1 MPQNLNGLPIQ
12 FIKGVGPAKAKLLV
26 NLGINNVEDLL
37 YLFPNRYEDRTQFTP
52 IAMVQVGLS
61 QTICGQVLTCRRN
74 FYSKNRTVE
83 VMIGDKSGRISCV
96 WFNQPYLDK
105 VFKVGQE
112 VVLYGRVDVFGRRL
126 QMVVPDYEL
135 ITTEDRSLNMGRI
148 VPVYPLTRGINQR
161 YLRKLMD
168 FCLNLYADQLQD
180 IMPDTIR
187 AKRDLAPIAQSI
199 RQIHF
204 PSDAIHQQS
213 GIDRIAF
220 EEFFLF
226 QICVILRRF
235 NIVHKI
241 GIAHQID
248 KTIVDQYIT
257 SFPFKLTGA
266 QEKAIADMGQDMAQN
281 RPMLRMVQG
290 DVGSGKTVVAFF
302 GCVVAW
308 KNNKQAAI
316 MAPTEILAQQ
326 HYLNFQKL
334 FSFKNMS
341 SPNVLIG
348 DPNTSNTSF
357 SNIRTALLISSIPAK
372 EKKAIYQR
380 LKEGDIDLI
389 IGTHALLEETI
400 AFKNLSFVVIDEQ
413 HKFGVN
419 QRALLTDK
427 GSNPDILIMT
437 ATPIP
442 RTLCLTLYGDLDVS
456 VINEM
461 PPGRGSIKTYHFP
474 IAKAQAVY
482 QKVRELVQ
490 KGTQAYI
497 IYPLVDESEKLDLK
511 AAKDMF
517 VHLQKFAFAGLRLG
531 LVHGQ
536 MKRQETDGIMEQF
549 KKHELDILVATTI
562 LEVGIDIPN
571 ANVMV
576 IEHAERFGLSQ
587 LHQLRGRIGRSTANA
602 MCVLLGDPLTQEGK
616 MRLEAIVQ
624 TTDGFKIAEQD
635 LKIRGPG
642 HYFGRHQ
649 HGLNEL
655 KMANPITQIEV
666 LEKAREDAIILT
678 NSDPQLNTTE
688 HRLIKET
695 IKKRYPQYLDLIL
708 AG

>member
-1 MPQNLNGLPIQ
+1 MPQSLSEIPIQ
-12 FIKGVGPAKAKLLV
+12 FVKGVGPAKAKLLA
-26 NLGINNVEDLL
+26 NLGIITVEDLL
-37 YLFPNRYEDRTQFTP
+37 YLFPYRYEDRSQFTP
-52 IAMVQVGLS
+52 IAMLQVGQT
-61 QTICGQVLTCRRN
+61 QTICGEVVSARRN

-83 VMIGDKSGRISCV
+83 VTVKDKSGIISCA
-96 WFNQPYLDK
+96 WFNQPYL
-105 VFKVGQE
+105 VNIFKPGQE
-112 VVLYGRVDVFGRRL
+112 VVLYGRVDVFNKRL
-126 QMVVPDYEL
+126 QMVVPDFE
-135 ITTEDRSLNMGRI
+135 IIATDDRSLNMGRI
-148 VPVYPLTRGINQR
+148 VPVYPLTKGITQR
-161 YLRKLMD
+161 YLRKLIND
-168 FCLNLYADQLQD
+168 CLDLHAADLQD
-180 IMPDTIR
+180 IITSQIR
-187 AKRDLAPIAQSI
+187 LKHRLSPIAQGI

-204 PSDAIHQQS
+204 PSDNLNQQKA
-213 GIDRIAF
+213 IDRIAF

-226 QICVILRRF
+226 QICVILRRL
-235 NIVHKI
+235 NIVQKIGIVHKVSKVLI
-241 GIAHQID
+241 EQFKSA
-248 KTIVDQYIT
+248 
-257 SFPFKLTGA
+257 FPFKLTNA
-266 QEKAIADMGQDMAQN
+266 QNRAIDEISQDMMLG
-281 RPMLRMVQG
+281 RPMLRMIQG

-334 FSFKNMS
+334 LGTGTFKDIK
-341 SPNVLIG
+341 V
-348 DPNTSNTSF
+348 
-357 SNIRTALLISSIPAK
+357 ALLISSTPAK
-372 EKKAIYQR
+372 DKKIIYQR
-380 LKEGDIDLI
+380 LKDGDIDLI

-456 VINEM
+456 VINEL
-461 PPGRGSIKTYHFP
+461 PPGRGTIKTYHF
-474 IAKAQAVY
+474 ALSKAPAVY
-482 QKVRELVQ
+482 QKVRELVA

-517 VHLQKFAFAGLRLG
+517 DQLQAFEFKSLRMG

-536 MKRQETDGIMEQF
+536 MKRTESDEVMERF

-587 LHQLRGRIGRSTANA
+587 LHQLRGRIGRGAQNA
-602 MCVLLGDPLTQEGK
+602 MCVLLGDPLTQDGK
-616 MRLEAIVQ
+616 ARMEAIVQ

-678 NSDPQLNTTE
+678 EKDPQLNTLE

>member
-1 MPQNLNGLPIQ
+1 MPQALSEIPIQ
-12 FIKGVGPAKAKLLV
+12 FIKGVGPAKAKLLA
-26 NLGINNVEDLL
+26 NLGINTVEDLL
-37 YLFPNRYEDRTQFTP
+37 YLFPNRYEDRSQFTP
-52 IAMVQVGLS
+52 ITMVQVGMN
-61 QTICGQVLTCRRN
+61 QTICGKVITSRRN
-74 FYSKNRTVE
+74 YYSKNRTVE
-83 VMIGDKSGRISCV
+83 VNISDSSGRISCV

-105 VFKVGQE
+105 IFKEGQE
-112 VVLYGRVDVFGRRL
+112 VVLYGRVDIFNKRL
-126 QMVVPDYEL
+126 QMVVPDFEM
-135 ITTEDRSLNMGRI
+135 ISAEDRSLNMGRI
-148 VPVYPLTRGINQR
+148 VPVYPLTRGITQR

-168 FCLNLYADQLQD
+168 TCLDLHAGQLQD
-180 IMPDTIR
+180 IIPQQIR
-187 AKRDLAPIAQSI
+187 LKHHLTPIAQGI

-204 PSDAIHQQS
+204 PSDTTHQQKA
-213 GIDRIAF
+213 IDRIAF

-226 QICVILRRF
+226 QICVILRRL
-235 NIVHKI
+235 NIVQKQ
-241 GIAHQID
+241 GIAHKVNDSLIE
-248 KTIVDQYIT
+248 QYKT
-257 SFPFKLTGA
+257 SFPFKLTAA
-266 QEKAIADMGQDMAQN
+266 QDRAIADMAKDMAQN
-281 RPMLRMVQG
+281 RPMLRMLQG

-302 GCVVAW
+302 GCVAAW
-308 KNNKQAAI
+308 KNKKQSAI

-326 HYLNFQKL
+326 HFLNFQKIL
-334 FSFKNMS
+334 GSGVFKG
-341 SPNVLIG
+341 IK
-348 DPNTSNTSF
+348 
-357 SNIRTALLISSIPAK
+357 TALLISSISVK
-372 EKKAIYQR
+372 EKKEIYKR

-456 VINEM
+456 VINEL
-461 PPGRGSIKTYHFP
+461 PPGRGTIKTYHFP
-474 IAKAQAVY
+474 LAKAQAVY
-482 QKVRELVQ
+482 QKVRELTL

-517 VHLQKFAFAGLRLG
+517 VHLQKFEFQGQRLG

-536 MKRQETDGIMEQF
+536 MSRQESDEVMEQF

-587 LHQLRGRIGRSTANA
+587 LHQLRGRIGRGAQNA

-678 NSDPQLNTTE
+678 QKDPQLGTAE

>member
-1 MPQNLNGLPIQ
+1 MPQALSEIPIQ
-12 FIKGVGPAKAKLLV
+12 FVKGVGPSKANLLA
-26 NLGINNVEDLL
+26 NLGITTVEDLL
-37 YLFPNRYEDRTQFTP
+37 YLFPNRYEDRSQFTP
-52 IAMVQVGLS
+52 IAMVQVGVT
-61 QTICGQVLTCRRN
+61 QTICGQVVSCRRN
-74 FYSKNRTVE
+74 FYSKNGAVE
-83 VMIGDKSGRISCV
+83 AVITDKSGKISCV
-96 WFNQPYLDK
+96 WFNQPYLHK
-105 VFKVGQE
+105 IFKEGQE
-112 VVLYGRVDVFGRRL
+112 VVLYGRVDVFNKHL
-126 QMVVPDYEL
+126 QMVVPDFEL
-135 ITTEDRSLNMGRI
+135 INIEDRSLNMGRI
-148 VPVYPLTRGINQR
+148 VPIYPLTKGITQR
-161 YLRKLMD
+161 YLRKLID
-168 FCLNLYADQLQD
+168 ACLDLYAPQLQD
-180 IMPDTIR
+180 IVPDKIR
-187 AKRDLAPIAQSI
+187 KKHHLNPIAQGI
-199 RQIHF
+199 RHIHF
-204 PSDAIHQQS
+204 PSEIAHQQQA
-213 GIDRIAF
+213 IDRIAF

-226 QICVILRRF
+226 QICVILRRL
-235 NIVHKI
+235 NLVQKI
-241 GIAHQID
+241 GIIHQIKD
-248 KTIVDQYIT
+248 SLVEQYKNA
-257 SFPFKLTGA
+257 FPFKLTGA
-266 QEKAIADMGQDMAQN
+266 QNRAIAEISLDMAQS
-281 RPMLRMVQG
+281 RPMLRMIQG

-302 GCVVAW
+302 GCVAAIV
-308 KNNKQAAI
+308 NKKQSAI

-334 FSFKNMS
+334 LGYG
-341 SPNVLIG
+341 P
-348 DPNTSNTSF
+348 F
-357 SNIRTALLISSIPAK
+357 SNLKVALLISSIPAK
-372 EKKAIYQR
+372 EKKVIYQR
-380 LKEGDIDLI
+380 LKEGDINLI

-456 VINEM
+456 VINEL
-461 PPGRGSIKTYHFP
+461 PPGRGTIKTYHFP
-474 IAKAQAVY
+474 MAKSQAVY
-482 QKVRELVQ
+482 QKVRELVL

-517 VHLQKFAFAGLRLG
+517 VHLQKHEFQSLRMG

-536 MKRQETDGIMEQF
+536 MNRQESDEVMEKF

-587 LHQLRGRIGRSTANA
+587 LHQLRGRIGRSAQNA

-616 MRLEAIVQ
+616 LRMEAIVQ

-655 KMANPITQIEV
+655 RMSNPITQIEV

-678 NSDPQLNTTE
+678 KNDPQLKTAE

>member
-1 MPQNLNGLPIQ
+1 MPQALSDHPIQ
-12 FIKGVGPAKAKLLV
+12 FVKGVGPAKAKLLA
-26 NLGINNVEDLL
+26 NLGVVNVEDLL
-37 YLFPNRYEDRTQFTP
+37 YLFPRRYEDRSQFTP
-52 IAMVQVGLS
+52 IAMLKVGET

-83 VMIGDKSGRISCV
+83 ATIADKSGRIVCV

-105 VFKVGQE
+105 VFKVGLE
-112 VVLYGRVDVFGRRL
+112 VVLYGRVDVFHKRL

-135 ITTEDRSLNMGRI
+135 ISAEDRSLNMGRI
-148 VPVYPLTRGINQR
+148 VPVYPLTRGISQR

-168 FCLNLYADQLQD
+168 TCLNLYAQQLQD
-180 IMPDTIR
+180 IIPPAIR
-187 AKRDLAPIAQSI
+187 HKRRLNPISQSI
-199 RQIHF
+199 CQIHF
-204 PSDAIHQQS
+204 PSNTAHQQEA
-213 GIDRIAF
+213 IDRIAF

-235 NIVHKI
+235 SIVHKI
-241 GIAHQID
+241 GFIHQID
-248 KTIVDQYIT
+248 NSLLEQYKAAL
-257 SFPFKLTGA
+257 PFTLTGA
-266 QEKAIADMGQDMAQN
+266 QEKAIADIVSDMSKN

-302 GCVVAW
+302 GCMVAW
-308 KNNKQAAI
+308 KNNRQAAI

-326 HYLNFQKL
+326 HFLNFQKL
-334 FSFKNMS
+334 LGNGIFKD
-341 SPNVLIG
+341 LKA
-348 DPNTSNTSF
+348 
-357 SNIRTALLISSIPAK
+357 ALLISSVGAK
-372 EKKAIYQR
+372 EKKAIYQS
-380 LKEGDIDLI
+380 LKDGGIDLV
-389 IGTHALLEETI
+389 IGTHALLEETV
-400 AFKNLSFVVIDEQ
+400 AFKDLSFVVIDEQ

-419 QRALLTDK
+419 QRALLSAK
-427 GSNPDILIMT
+427 GTNPDILIMT

-442 RTLCLTLYGDLDVS
+442 RTLCLTLYGDLDIS
-456 VINEM
+456 VINEL
-461 PPGRGSIKTYHFP
+461 PPGRGLVKTYYFP
-474 IAKAQAVY
+474 LLKAQAVY
-482 QKVRELVQ
+482 QKVRDLVM

-511 AAKDMF
+511 AAKDMY
-517 VHLQKFAFAGLRLG
+517 VHFQKFEFQGLRLG

-536 MKRQETDGIMEQF
+536 MSRQESDEVMQQF
-549 KKHELDILVATTI
+549 KRHEIDILVATTI
-562 LEVGIDIPN
+562 LEVGIDMPN

-587 LHQLRGRIGRSTANA
+587 LHQLRGRIGRGAENA
-602 MCVLLGDPLTQEGK
+602 LCVLLGDPLTQEGQL
-616 MRLEAIVQ
+616 RLEAIVK

-655 KMANPITQIEV
+655 KMSNPITQIEV

-678 NSDPQLNTTE
+678 HGDPQLNTGDN
-688 HRLIKET
+688 RLIKDT

>member
-1 MPQNLNGLPIQ
+1 MPQALSEMPIQ
-12 FIKGVGPAKAKLLV
+12 FIKGVGPAKAKLLA
-26 NLGINNVEDLL
+26 NLGISTVEDLL
-37 YLFPNRYEDRTQFTP
+37 YLFPHRYEDRTQFTP
-52 IAMVQVGLS
+52 IAMVQAGLN
-61 QTICGQVLTCRRN
+61 QTVCGKVLTCRRN
-74 FYSKNRTVE
+74 FYSKNGAVE
-83 VMIGDKSGRISCV
+83 VTVGDKSGRISCV
-96 WFNQPYLDK
+96 WFNQPYLAK
-105 VFKVGQE
+105 VFQEGQE
-112 VVLYGRVDVFGRRL
+112 IVLYGRVDVFNKRL

-135 ITTEDRSLNMGRI
+135 ILTEDRSLNMGRI
-148 VPVYPLTRGINQR
+148 VPVYPLTKGVSQR
-161 YLRKLMD
+161 FLRKIID
-168 FCLNLYADQLQD
+168 TCLTEYASQLQD
-180 IMPDTIR
+180 IVPPLIR
-187 AKRDLAPIAQSI
+187 RKHQLTPIAEGI

-204 PSDAIHQQS
+204 PTDSSYQQT

-235 NIVHKI
+235 SMVHKK
-241 GIAHQID
+241 GIAHTVPGALIEQFR
-248 KTIVDQYIT
+248 
-257 SFPFKLTGA
+257 SAFPFTLTGA
-266 QEKAIADMGQDMAQN
+266 QDRAIIEIAQDMTRE
-281 RPMLRMVQG
+281 RPMLRMIQG

-302 GCVVAW
+302 GCIVAW
-308 KNNKQAAI
+308 KNKKQSAI

-334 FSFKNMS
+334 LGTGVYKN
-341 SPNVLIG
+341 LK
-348 DPNTSNTSF
+348 
-357 SNIRTALLISSIPAK
+357 TALLISSTPAK
-372 EKKAIYQR
+372 EKKEICER
-380 LKEGDIDLI
+380 LKLGDIDLI
-389 IGTHALLEETI
+389 IGTHALLEDHI
-400 AFKNLSFVVIDEQ
+400 QFKKLSFVVIDEQ

-456 VINEM
+456 VINEL
-461 PPGRGSIKTYHFP
+461 PPGRGTTKTYHFSLS
-474 IAKAQAVY
+474 KALAVY

-497 IYPLVDESEKLDLK
+497 IYPLVEESEKLDLK
-511 AAKDMF
+511 AATDMF
-517 VHLQKFAFAGLRLG
+517 LHLQQYEFKGLRMG

-536 MKRQETDGIMEQF
+536 MRRQESDEIMAQF

-587 LHQLRGRIGRSTANA
+587 LHQLRGRVGRGAANA
-602 MCVLLGDPLTQEGK
+602 MCVLLGDPLTPEGK
-616 MRLEAIVQ
+616 MRMEAIVA

-655 KMANPITQIEV
+655 KMANPVTQIEV
-666 LEKAREDAIILT
+666 LEKAREDAILLT
-678 NSDPQLNTTE
+678 QNDPDLSGPE
-688 HRLIKET
+688 HRLIKAT
-695 IKKRYPQYLDLIL
+695 IKKRYPQYLELIL

>member
-1 MPQNLNGLPIQ
+1 MSQALSDIPIQ
-12 FIKGVGPAKAKLLV
+12 FIKGVGPAKAKLLA
-26 NLGINNVEDLL
+26 NLGVNTVEDLL
-37 YLFPNRYEDRTQFTP
+37 YLFPHRYEDRSQFTP
-52 IAMVQVGLS
+52 IAMVQAGAI
-61 QTICGQVLTCRRN
+61 QTICGEVITSRRN
-74 FYSKNRTVE
+74 FYSKNRAVE
-83 VMIGDKSGRISCV
+83 ITLKDKSGIMSAV
-96 WFNQPYLDK
+96 WFNQPYLANI
-105 VFKVGQE
+105 FKEGQE
-112 VVLYGRVDVFGRRL
+112 VVLYGRVDVFNKRL
-126 QMVVPDYEL
+126 QMVVPDFEIIL
-135 ITTEDRSLNMGRI
+135 TEDRSLNMGRI
-148 VPVYPLTRGINQR
+148 VPIYPLTKGVGQR
-161 YLRKLMD
+161 YLRKIID
-168 FCLNLYADQLQD
+168 QCLNLHADQLQD
-180 IMPDTIR
+180 IIPPSIR
-187 AKRDLAPIAQSI
+187 QKHHLNPIAQGI

-204 PSDAIHQQS
+204 PMDAIHQQHA
-213 GIDRIAF
+213 IDRIAF

-226 QICVILRRF
+226 QICVILRRLSIVDKVG
-235 NIVHKI
+235 IVHKI
-241 GIAHQID
+241 PDSLIEEYKNA
-248 KTIVDQYIT
+248 
-257 SFPFKLTGA
+257 FPFQLTNA
-266 QEKAIADMGQDMAQN
+266 QNKAIAEISSDMAKK

-302 GCVVAW
+302 GCIAAW
-308 KNNKQAAI
+308 KNKKQSAI

-334 FSFKNMS
+334 LNKGQAPASQG
-341 SPNVLIG
+341 PCPL
-348 DPNTSNTSF
+348 
-357 SNIRTALLISSIPAK
+357 RTALLISSTPAK
-372 EKKAIYQR
+372 EKKEIYKK
-380 LKEGDIDLI
+380 LKEGEIDLI

-419 QRALLTDK
+419 QRALLTAK

-456 VINEM
+456 TINEM
-461 PPGRGSIKTYHFP
+461 PPGRGTIKTYYFP
-474 IAKAQAVY
+474 LTKAQAVY
-482 QKVRELVQ
+482 QKVRELVL

-511 AAKDMF
+511 AAKDQF
-517 VHLQKFAFAGLRLG
+517 DHLQKFEFQTLRLG

-536 MKRQETDGIMEQF
+536 MKRQETDEIMEQF

-587 LHQLRGRIGRSTANA
+587 LHQLRGRIGRSAQNA
-602 MCVLLGDPLTQEGK
+602 MCVLLGDPVTQDSK
-616 MRLEAIVQ
+616 LRMEAIVQ

-655 KMANPITQIEV
+655 KMSNPITQIEV

-678 NSDPQLNTTE
+678 QKDPRLSTTE

>member
-1 MPQNLNGLPIQ
+1 
-12 FIKGVGPAKAKLLV
+12 
-26 NLGINNVEDLL
+26 
-37 YLFPNRYEDRTQFTP
+37 
-52 IAMVQVGLS
+52 
-61 QTICGQVLTCRRN
+61 
-74 FYSKNRTVE
+74 
-83 VMIGDKSGRISCV
+83 
-96 WFNQPYLDK
+96 
-105 VFKVGQE
+105 
-112 VVLYGRVDVFGRRL
+112 
-126 QMVVPDYEL
+126 VPDYE
-135 ITTEDRSLNMGRI
+135 IISTDDRSLNMGRI
-148 VPVYPLTRGINQR
+148 VPVYPLTKGITQR
-161 YLRKLMD
+161 YLRKLIHD
-168 FCLNLYADQLQD
+168 CLDLYAGQLKD
-180 IMPDTIR
+180 IVPQQVR
-187 AKRDLAPIAQSI
+187 LKHQLNPIAEGI

-204 PSDAIHQQS
+204 PSDSTHQQKA
-213 GIDRIAF
+213 IDRIAF

-226 QICVILRRF
+226 QICVILRRLS
-235 NIVHKI
+235 IVHKQ
-241 GIAHQID
+241 GIAHKINKD
-248 KTIVDQYIT
+248 LIERYKT
-257 SFPFKLTGA
+257 SFPFKLTAA
-266 QEKAIADMGQDMAQN
+266 QERAIFDMGADMALE
-281 RPMLRMVQG
+281 RPMLRMIQG

-302 GCVVAW
+302 GSIVAW
-308 KNNKQAAI
+308 QNKKQAAV

-326 HYLNFQKL
+326 HFVNFQRL
-334 FSFKNMS
+334 LGPGEFKG
-341 SPNVLIG
+341 LK
-348 DPNTSNTSF
+348 
-357 SNIRTALLISSIPAK
+357 TALLISSIPAK
-372 EKKAIYQR
+372 EKKQIYQR
-380 LKEGDIDLI
+380 IKDGDIDLI
-389 IGTHALLEETI
+389 IGTHALLEETV

-419 QRALLTDK
+419 QRALLTAK

-456 VINEM
+456 VINEL
-461 PPGRGSIKTYHFP
+461 PPGRGTIKTYHFP
-474 IAKAQAVY
+474 LEKAPAVY
-482 QKVRELVQ
+482 QKVRDLVL

-517 VHLQKFAFAGLRLG
+517 DHLQKFEFQGLRMG

-536 MKRQETDGIMEQF
+536 MKRQESDEVMEQF

-587 LHQLRGRIGRSTANA
+587 LHQLRGRIGRGAHDA
-602 MCVLLGDPLTQEGK
+602 MCVLLGDPVTEDSKLR
-616 MRLEAIVQ
+616 MEAIVQ

-655 KMANPITQIEV
+655 KMSNPITQIEV

-678 NSDPQLNTTE
+678 KTDPQLNISE
-688 HRLIKET
+688 HRLIRET

>member
-1 MPQNLNGLPIQ
+1 MLQNLSNFPIQ
-12 FIKGVGPAKAKLLV
+12 FVKGVGPSKAQLLV
-26 NLGINNVEDLL
+26 NLGVVNVEDLL
-37 YLFPNRYEDRTQFTP
+37 YLFPHRYEDRSQFTS
-52 IAMVQVGLS
+52 IAMLQVGMS
-61 QTICGQVLTCRRN
+61 QTICGEVQTCRRN

-83 VMIGDKSGRISCV
+83 VSIADKSGKISCV

-105 VFKVGQE
+105 VFKPGQE
-112 VVLYGRVDVFGRRL
+112 VVLYGRVDIFNKRL
-126 QMVVPDYEL
+126 QMVVPDYE
-135 ITTEDRSLNMGRI
+135 IIATEDRSLNMGRI
-148 VPVYPLTRGINQR
+148 VPVYPLTRGISQR

-168 FCLNLYADQLQD
+168 ACLNLYAQYLQD
-180 IMPDTIR
+180 IIPQQIR
-187 AKRDLAPIAQSI
+187 QKHLLGPIAQSI
-199 RQIHF
+199 GQIHF
-204 PSDAIHQQS
+204 PTDLIHQQKA
-213 GIDRIAF
+213 IDRIAF

-235 NIVHKI
+235 SIVHKV
-241 GIAHQID
+241 GIAHH
-248 KTIVDQYIT
+248 VDERLIEHFK
-257 SFPFKLTGA
+257 SAFPFKLTSA
-266 QEKAIADMGQDMAQN
+266 QDRAIHDISQDMSQN
-281 RPMLRMVQG
+281 RPMLRMIQG

-302 GCVVAW
+302 GCVTAW
-308 KNNKQAAI
+308 SNKKQAAI

-334 FSFKNMS
+334 LGQGPFK
-341 SPNVLIG
+341 G
-348 DPNTSNTSF
+348 
-357 SNIRTALLISSIPAK
+357 IRVALLISSTPAK
-372 EKKAIYQR
+372 EKKTIYKS
-380 LKEGDIDLI
+380 LKEGEIDLI

-456 VINEM
+456 VINEL
-461 PPGRGSIKTYHFP
+461 PPGRGTTKTYHFTLN
-474 IAKAQAVY
+474 KAPAVY
-482 QKVRELVQ
+482 QKVRELVV

-517 VHLQKFAFAGLRLG
+517 VHLQEHEFKTLRMG

-536 MKRQETDGIMEQF
+536 MKRQESDEVMQQF

-587 LHQLRGRIGRSTANA
+587 LHQLRGRIGRGPQNA
-602 MCVLLGDPLTQEGK
+602 LCVLLGDPLTQEGR

-655 KMANPITQIEV
+655 KMSNPITQIEV

-678 NSDPQLNTTE
+678 KTDPQLKATE

>member
-1 MPQNLNGLPIQ
+1 MTPSPIQ
-12 FIKGVGPAKAKLLV
+12 YVKGVGPAKAKLLA
-26 NLGINNVEDLL
+26 NLGVHSVEDLL
-37 YLFPNRYEDRTQFTP
+37 YLFPHRYEDRSQFTP
-52 IAMVQVGLS
+52 IAMLQAGETY
-61 QTICGQVLTCRRN
+61 TICGEVLLCRRN
-74 FYSKNRTVE
+74 YYSKNRTVE
-83 VMIGDKSGRISCV
+83 LTLTDKSGRINCV

-105 VFKVGQE
+105 IFTIGQE
-112 VVLYGRVDVFGRRL
+112 VVLYGRVDIFNKRL
-126 QMVVPDYEL
+126 QMVVPDFEL
-135 ITTEDRSLNMGRI
+135 ITAEDRSLNMGRI

-161 YLRKLMD
+161 YLRRLID
-168 FCLNLYADQLQD
+168 SCLGLYAEKLLDIVPLQVR
-180 IMPDTIR
+180 T
-187 AKRDLAPIAQSI
+187 KQHLTPIAQSI
-199 RQIHF
+199 RQVHF
-204 PSDAIHQQS
+204 PSDAAQQQKA
-213 GIDRIAF
+213 IDRIAF

-235 NIVHKI
+235 SIIHKT
-241 GIAHQID
+241 GFPHHID
-248 KTIVDQYIT
+248 NSLIEEYRS

-266 QEKAIADMGQDMAQN
+266 QNKAIADMVRDMVQN

-302 GCVVAW
+302 GCVAAW
-308 KNNKQAAI
+308 KNKKQAAV

-326 HYLNFQKL
+326 HFLNFQKL
-334 FSFKNMS
+334 LGHGMFKDLR
-341 SPNVLIG
+341 V
-348 DPNTSNTSF
+348 
-357 SNIRTALLISSIPAK
+357 ALLISSTPAK
-372 EKKAIYQR
+372 EKKVIYQR

-389 IGTHALLEETI
+389 IGTHALLEETV

-419 QRALLTDK
+419 QRALLTAK

-442 RTLCLTLYGDLDVS
+442 RTLCLTLYGDVDVS
-456 VINEM
+456 VINEL
-461 PPGRGSIKTYHFP
+461 PPGRGAIKTYHFP
-474 IAKAQAVY
+474 LSKAQAVY
-482 QKVRELVQ
+482 QKVRELVS

-517 VHLQKFAFAGLRLG
+517 VHLQKFEFQGLRIG

-536 MKRQETDGIMEQF
+536 MKRQESDEVMEQF

-587 LHQLRGRIGRSTANA
+587 LHQLRGRIGRGSQNA
-602 MCVLLGDPLTQEGK
+602 MCVLLGDPLNQEAK
-616 MRLEAIVQ
+616 LRLEAIVQ

-649 HGLNEL
+649 HGINEL
-655 KMANPITQIEV
+655 KMSNPVTQIEI

-678 NSDPQLNTTE
+678 QNDPQLNISE

-695 IKKRYPQYLDLIL
+695 IKKRYPHYLDLVL

>member
-1 MPQNLNGLPIQ
+1 MYPKTLDELPIQ
-12 FIKGVGPAKAKLLV
+12 FIKGVGPAKAKLLA
-26 NLGINNVEDLL
+26 NLSVYTVEDLL
-37 YLFPNRYEDRTQFTP
+37 YLFPHRYEDRSQFTP
-52 IAMVQVGLS
+52 IAMLQVGMT
-61 QTICGQVLTCRRN
+61 QTICGQVILARRN
-74 FYSKNRTVE
+74 YYSKNQTVE
-83 VMIGDKSGRISCV
+83 VTVTDKSGRINGV

-105 VFKVGQE
+105 IFKPGQE
-112 VVLYGRVDVFGRRL
+112 VVLYGRVDIFNKRL
-126 QMVVPDYEL
+126 QMVVPDFEL
-135 ITTEDRSLNMGRI
+135 ITAEDRSLNMGRI

-168 FCLNLYADQLQD
+168 LCLNLYALLLQD
-180 IMPDTIR
+180 IVPVQIR
-187 AKRDLAPIAQSI
+187 QKHNLNPIAQSI

-204 PSDAIHQQS
+204 PSDAVHQQKAL
-213 GIDRIAF
+213 DRIAF

-226 QICVILRRF
+226 QICVILRRL
-235 NIVHKI
+235 NIVHKT
-241 GIAHQID
+241 GIAHRID
-248 KTIVDQYIT
+248 NDLIERYKA

-266 QEKAIADMGQDMAQN
+266 QNKAIADMSLDMAQN
-281 RPMLRMVQG
+281 RPMLRMIQG
-290 DVGSGKTVVAFF
+290 DVGCGKTVVAFF
-302 GCVVAW
+302 GCVAAW
-308 KNNKQAAI
+308 QNKKQAAI

-326 HYLNFQKL
+326 HFLNFQKL
-334 FSFKNMS
+334 IGQGVFKDLQ
-341 SPNVLIG
+341 P
-348 DPNTSNTSF
+348 
-357 SNIRTALLISSIPAK
+357 ALLISSSTAK
-372 EKKAIYQR
+372 EKKAIYKKA
-380 LKEGDIDLI
+380 KEGDIDLI
-389 IGTHALLEETI
+389 IGTHALLEETV
-400 AFKNLSFVVIDEQ
+400 AFKDLSFVVIDEQ

-419 QRALLTDK
+419 QRALLTSK

-456 VINEM
+456 VINEL
-461 PPGRGSIKTYHFP
+461 PPGRGAIKTYHF
-474 IAKAQAVY
+474 ALQKARAVY
-482 QKVRELVQ
+482 QKVKELVL

-517 VHLQKFAFAGLRLG
+517 VHLQKFEFQGLRLG

-536 MKRQETDGIMEQF
+536 MKRQESDEVMEQF

-587 LHQLRGRIGRSTANA
+587 LHQLRGRIGRSSQNA
-602 MCVLLGDPLTQEGK
+602 LCVLLGDPLTQEGK

-649 HGLNEL
+649 HGLSEL
-655 KMANPITQIEV
+655 KMSNPITQIEI

-678 NSDPQLNTTE
+678 KSDPQLNTSE
-688 HRLIKET
+688 HRLIRET

>member
-1 MPQNLNGLPIQ
+1 MHQALSEIFVQ
-12 FIKGVGPAKAKLLV
+12 FIKGVGPAKAKLLA
-26 NLGINNVEDLL
+26 NLGVYTVEDLL
-37 YLFPNRYEDRTQFTP
+37 YLFPRRYEDRSQFTP
-52 IAMVQVGLS
+52 IAMVQPG
-61 QTICGQVLTCRRN
+61 QTHTVCGKVMTSRRN
-74 FYSKNRTVE
+74 FYSKNRAVE
-83 VMIGDKSGRISCV
+83 VVIQDKSGRISCV
-96 WFNQPYLDK
+96 WFNQPYLANI
-105 VFKVGQE
+105 FKEGQE
-112 VVLYGRVDVFGRRL
+112 VVLYGRIDIFNRRL
-126 QMVVPDYEL
+126 QMVVPDFEL
-135 ITTEDRSLNMGRI
+135 IADQDRSLNMGRI
-148 VPVYPLTRGINQR
+148 VPVYPLTKGINQR
-161 YLRKLMD
+161 YLRKLID
-168 FCLNLYADQLQD
+168 FCLNLHANELQD
-180 IMPDTIR
+180 ILPDDVR
-187 AKRDLAPIAQSI
+187 RKRHLGPIAQSI

-204 PSDAIHQQS
+204 PSDSHQQQQA
-213 GIDRIAF
+213 IDRIAF
-220 EEFFLF
+220 EEFFMF
-226 QICVILRRF
+226 QICVILRRLS
-235 NIVHKI
+235 IVEKI
-241 GIAHQID
+241 GIAHQINND
-248 KTIVDQYIT
+248 LIEHYK
-257 SFPFKLTGA
+257 SAFPFSLTLA
-266 QEKAIADMGQDMAQN
+266 QGKAIADMASDMIKT

-302 GCVVAW
+302 GCIVAW
-308 KNNKQAAI
+308 KNSRQAAV

-326 HYLNFQKL
+326 HFRNFQKL
-334 FSFKNMS
+334 LGENEERSPIFKE
-341 SPNVLIG
+341 
-348 DPNTSNTSF
+348 
-357 SNIRTALLISSIPAK
+357 IRAGLLISSTPAK
-372 EKKAIYQR
+372 QKKEIYQK
-380 LKEGDIDLI
+380 LKEGEIDLI

-400 AFKNLSFVVIDEQ
+400 AFKSLSFVVIDEQ

-419 QRALLTDK
+419 QRALLSAK

-456 VINEM
+456 TINEL

-474 IAKAQAVY
+474 LAKSQAVY
-482 QKVRELVQ
+482 QKVRELVL

-497 IYPLVDESEKLDLK
+497 IYPLVEESEKLDLK
-511 AAKDMF
+511 AAKDQF
-517 VHLQKFAFAGLRLG
+517 LHLQKFEFQGLRLG

-536 MKRQETDGIMEQF
+536 MNRPETEEIMEQF
-549 KKHELDILVATTI
+549 KKHQLDILVATTI

-587 LHQLRGRIGRSTANA
+587 LHQLRGRIGRGSQNA

-655 KMANPITQIEV
+655 KMSNPITQIEI
-666 LEKAREDAIILT
+666 LEKAREDAVLLT
-678 NSDPQLNTTE
+678 KTDPRLSTPQ

>member
-1 MPQNLNGLPIQ
+1 MPQALSEIQIQ
-12 FIKGVGPAKAKLLV
+12 FIKGVGPAKAKLLA
-26 NLGINNVEDLL
+26 NLGINTVEDLL
-37 YLFPNRYEDRTQFTP
+37 YLFPNRYEDRSQFTP
-52 IAMVQVGLS
+52 IAMVQVG
-61 QTICGQVLTCRRN
+61 QTHSICGQVLTCRRN

-83 VMIGDKSGRISCV
+83 VTIADKSGRIGCA
-96 WFNQPYLDK
+96 WFNQPYLAN

-112 VVLYGRVDVFGRRL
+112 VVLYGRVDIFNKRL
-126 QMVVPDYEL
+126 QMTVPDYEL
-135 ITTEDRSLNMGRI
+135 ISPEDRSLNMGRI
-148 VPVYPLTRGINQR
+148 VPVYPLTKGITQR
-161 YLRKLMD
+161 YLRKLIND
-168 FCLNLYADQLQD
+168 CLDLHAKELQD
-180 IMPDTIR
+180 IVPQHIR
-187 AKRDLAPIAQSI
+187 LKHGLSPIAQGI

-204 PSDAIHQQS
+204 PSDASHQQKA
-213 GIDRIAF
+213 IDRIAF

-235 NIVHKI
+235 SIVHKT
-241 GIAHQID
+241 GFAHKID
-248 KTIVDQYIT
+248 HSLVEQYKTA
-257 SFPFKLTGA
+257 FLFKLTGA
-266 QEKAIADMGQDMAQN
+266 QNKAIADMSQDMALN
-281 RPMLRMVQG
+281 RPMLRMIQG

-302 GCVVAW
+302 GCVAAW
-308 KNNKQAAI
+308 KNKKQSAV

-334 FSFKNMS
+334 LGQGVFKEIK
-341 SPNVLIG
+341 V
-348 DPNTSNTSF
+348 
-357 SNIRTALLISSIPAK
+357 ALLISSIQAK
-372 EKKAIYQR
+372 EKKIIYQR
-380 LKEGDIDLI
+380 LKDGDIDLI

-427 GSNPDILIMT
+427 GNNPDILIMT

-456 VINEM
+456 VINEL
-461 PPGRGSIKTYHFP
+461 PPGRGMIKTYHFP
-474 IAKAQAVY
+474 LAKAQAVY

-517 VHLQKFAFAGLRLG
+517 DHLQKFEFQNLRMG

-536 MKRQETDGIMEQF
+536 MKRQESDVIMEQF

-587 LHQLRGRIGRSTANA
+587 LHQLRGRIGRGTQNA
-602 MCVLLGDPLTQEGK
+602 MCVLLGDPLTQDGK
-616 MRLEAIVQ
+616 LRLEAIVQ

-655 KMANPITQIEV
+655 KMSNPVTQIEV
-666 LEKAREDAIILT
+666 LEKAREDAVLLT
-678 NSDPQLNTTE
+678 NTDPQLNTPE

>member
-1 MPQNLNGLPIQ
+1 MPQALSDIPIQ
-12 FIKGVGPAKAKLLV
+12 FIKGVGPAKAKLLA
-26 NLGINNVEDLL
+26 NLGIVTVEDLL
-37 YLFPNRYEDRTQFTP
+37 YLFPHRYEDRSQFTP
-52 IAMVQVGLS
+52 IAMLQVGLN
-61 QTICGQVLTCRRN
+61 QTICGQVLASRRN

-83 VMIGDKSGRISCV
+83 VIITDKSGRINAV
-96 WFNQPYLDK
+96 WFNQPYLANI
-105 VFKVGQE
+105 FKEGQE
-112 VVLYGRVDVFGRRL
+112 VVLYGRVDIFNKRL
-126 QMVVPDYEL
+126 QMVVPDFE
-135 ITTEDRSLNMGRI
+135 IIQSEDRSLNMGRI
-148 VPVYPLTRGINQR
+148 VPVYPLTKGITQR
-161 YLRKLMD
+161 YVRKLMD
-168 FCLNLYADQLQD
+168 ACLDLYAAQLQD
-180 IMPDTIR
+180 IIPQNIR
-187 AKRDLAPIAQSI
+187 KKHHLDPIAQSI
-199 RQIHF
+199 KQIHF
-204 PSDAIHQQS
+204 PSDASHQQKA
-213 GIDRIAF
+213 IDRIAF

-226 QICVILRRF
+226 QICVILRRL
-235 NIVHKI
+235 NIVQKQ
-241 GIAHQID
+241 GIIHQI
-248 KTIVDQYIT
+248 TNSLIEQYKS
-257 SFPFKLTGA
+257 SFPFQLTNA
-266 QEKAIADMGQDMAQN
+266 QERAITDMRQDMAKD
-281 RPMLRMVQG
+281 RPMLRMIQG

-302 GCVVAW
+302 GCIAAW
-308 KNNKQAAI
+308 KNKKQAAI

-326 HYLNFQKL
+326 HFLNFQKL
-334 FSFKNMS
+334 LGQGAFKN
-341 SPNVLIG
+341 IK
-348 DPNTSNTSF
+348 
-357 SNIRTALLISSIPAK
+357 TALLISSTPAK
-372 EKKAIYQR
+372 EKKEIYQR
-380 LKEGDIDLI
+380 LKDGDIDLI

-456 VINEM
+456 VINEL
-461 PPGRGSIKTYHFP
+461 PPGRGSVKTYHFP
-474 IAKAQAVY
+474 LAKAQSVY
-482 QKVRELVQ
+482 QKVRDLVA

-517 VHLQKFAFAGLRLG
+517 LQLQHIEFKGLRMG

-536 MKRQETDGIMEQF
+536 MKRQESDEIMEQF
-549 KKHELDILVATTI
+549 KKHELDIMVATTI

-587 LHQLRGRIGRSTANA
+587 LHQLRGRIGRGVQNA
-602 MCVLLGDPLTQEGK
+602 MCVLLSGPLTQEGK
-616 MRLEAIVQ
+616 MRLDAIVE

-642 HYFGRHQ
+642 HYFGRYQ

-678 NSDPQLNTTE
+678 QNDPQLSTIE
-688 HRLIKET
+688 HRLIKQT

>member
-1 MPQNLNGLPIQ
+1 MPANLAETPIQ
-12 FIKGVGPAKAKLLV
+12 FIKGVGPAKAKLLA
-26 NLGINNVEDLL
+26 NLGVVNVEDLL
-37 YLFPNRYEDRTQFTP
+37 YLFPHRYEDRSQFTP
-52 IAMVQVGLS
+52 IAMLRVGET
-61 QTICGQVLTCRRN
+61 QTICGEIIACRRN

-83 VMIGDKSGRISCV
+83 ATIGDKSGRIAGV

-112 VVLYGRVDVFGRRL
+112 VVLYGRVDVFGKRL
-126 QMVVPDYEL
+126 QMVVPDFEL
-135 ITTEDRSLNMGRI
+135 ISAEDRSLNMGRI
-148 VPVYPLTRGINQR
+148 VPVYPLTRGITQR
-161 YLRKLMD
+161 YLRRLMD
-168 FCLNLYADQLQD
+168 ACLNLYAGHLQD
-180 IMPDTIR
+180 TIPHLIR
-187 AKRDLAPIAQSI
+187 QKRNLNPISQSI
-199 RQIHF
+199 HEIHF
-204 PSDAIHQQS
+204 PSDFIHQQKAL
-213 GIDRIAF
+213 DRVAF

-241 GIAHQID
+241 GITHQVNSSLIE
-248 KTIVDQYIT
+248 QYKT
-257 SFPFKLTGA
+257 SFPFSLTTA
-266 QEKAIADMGQDMAQN
+266 QSKAIADIAGDMSQN
-281 RPMLRMVQG
+281 RPMLRMLQG

-302 GCVVAW
+302 GCVVSQ
-308 KNNKQAAI
+308 KNGNQAVI

-326 HYLNFQKL
+326 HFFNFQRL
-334 FSFKNMS
+334 LGNGTFKD
-341 SPNVLIG
+341 LKA
-348 DPNTSNTSF
+348 
-357 SNIRTALLISSIPAK
+357 ALLISSTPLK
-372 EKKAIYQR
+372 EKKTIYQN
-380 LKEGDIDLI
+380 LKEGKIDLI
-389 IGTHALLEETI
+389 IGTHALLEETV

-419 QRALLTDK
+419 QRALLTAK

-456 VINEM
+456 VINEL
-461 PPGRGSIKTYHFP
+461 PPGRGGIKTYHFP
-474 IAKAQAVY
+474 LVKAPAVY
-482 QKVRELVQ
+482 QKVRELAL
-490 KGTQAYI
+490 KGTQGYI
-497 IYPLVDESEKLDLK
+497 IYPLVDESENLDLK

-517 VHLQKFAFAGLRLG
+517 IHFQKFEFQGLRVG

-536 MKRQETDGIMEQF
+536 MSRQESDEVMQKF

-571 ANVMV
+571 ANIMV

-587 LHQLRGRIGRSTANA
+587 LHQLRGRIGRGAQNA
-602 MCVLLGDPLTQEGK
+602 MCVLLGDPVTEESRL
-616 MRLEAIVQ
+616 RLEAVVK

-655 KMANPITQIEV
+655 KMSNPITQIEI

-678 NSDPQLNTTE
+678 QRDPQLNMGE
-688 HRLIKET
+688 NNLIKNT
-695 IKKRYPQYLDLIL
+695 IKKRYPHYLDLIL

>member
-1 MPQNLNGLPIQ
+1 MPQPLSEIPIQ
-12 FIKGVGPAKAKLLV
+12 FITGVGPAKAKLLV
-26 NLGINNVEDLL
+26 NLGVNTVEDLL
-37 YLFPNRYEDRTQFTP
+37 YLFPHRYEDRSQFTP
-52 IAMVQVGLS
+52 IAMVQVGET

-74 FYSKNRTVE
+74 FYSKNKAVE
-83 VMIGDKSGRISCV
+83 VTVGDKSGRISCV

-105 VFKVGQE
+105 VFKEGQE
-112 VVLYGRVDVFGRRL
+112 IVLYGRIDIFNKRL
-126 QMVVPDYEL
+126 QMVVPDFEL
-135 ITTEDRSLNMGRI
+135 ISSEDRSLNMGRI

-161 YLRKLMD
+161 YLRKLID
-168 FCLNLYADQLQD
+168 ACLNLHAAQLQD
-180 IMPDTIR
+180 IIPKTIR
-187 AKRDLAPIAQSI
+187 LKHQLNPIAESI

-204 PSDAIHQQS
+204 PANALHQQK

-235 NIVHKI
+235 SIVHKV
-241 GIAHQID
+241 GIAHKID
-248 KTIVDQYIT
+248 NSIKDRYKA
-257 SFPFKLTGA
+257 SFPFQLTGA
-266 QEKAIADMGQDMAQN
+266 QNKAIAEMSTDMALT

-290 DVGSGKTVVAFF
+290 DVGSGKTVVAFW
-302 GCVVAW
+302 GCIVA
-308 KNNKQAAI
+308 KANNKQAAI

-326 HYLNFQKL
+326 HFLNFQKL
-334 FSFKNMS
+334 LGQGPFKDLRS
-341 SPNVLIG
+341 
-348 DPNTSNTSF
+348 
-357 SNIRTALLISSIPAK
+357 ALLISSTTAK
-372 EKKAIYQR
+372 EKKSIYQR

-389 IGTHALLEETI
+389 IGTHALLEETV
-400 AFKNLSFVVIDEQ
+400 AFKHLSFVVIDEQ

-419 QRALLTDK
+419 QRALLTAK

-456 VINEM
+456 VINEL
-461 PPGRGSIKTYHFP
+461 PSGRGTVKTYHFSTT
-474 IAKAQAVY
+474 KASAVY
-482 QKVRELVQ
+482 QKVRELVL

-497 IYPLVDESEKLDLK
+497 IYPLVEESEKLDLK

-517 VHLQKFAFAGLRLG
+517 IHLQKFEFQGLRVG

-536 MKRQETDGIMEQF
+536 MARPEADAVMGQF

-587 LHQLRGRIGRSTANA
+587 LHQLRGRIGRGAQNA
-602 MCVLLGDPLTQEGK
+602 LCVLVGDPLTQEGK
-616 MRLEAIVQ
+616 LRLEAIVQ

-678 NSDPQLNTTE
+678 KTDPQLSTEE

>member
-1 MPQNLNGLPIQ
+1 MPHNLTDISIQ
-12 FIKGVGPAKAKLLV
+12 FVKGVGPAKAKLLA
-26 NLGINNVEDLL
+26 NLGVHSVEDLL
-37 YLFPNRYEDRTQFTP
+37 YLFPHRYEDRSQFTP
-52 IAMVQVGLS
+52 IAMLRVGET
-61 QTICGQVLTCRRN
+61 QTICGRVLTCKRN

-83 VMIGDKSGRISCV
+83 ATITDKSGRIVCV
-96 WFNQPYLDK
+96 WFNQPYL
-105 VFKVGQE
+105 VNIFKVGQE
-112 VVLYGRVDVFGRRL
+112 VVLYGKVDVFHKRL
-126 QMVVPDYEL
+126 QMVVPDFEL
-135 ITTEDRSLNMGRI
+135 ISAEDRSLNMGRI
-148 VPVYPLTRGINQR
+148 VPVYPLTRGITQR
-161 YLRKLMD
+161 YLRKLID
-168 FCLNLYADQLQD
+168 FCLNLHAEQLQD
-180 IMPDTIR
+180 IVPVQIR
-187 AKRDLAPIAQSI
+187 LKHGLNPISQSI
-199 RQIHF
+199 HQIHF
-204 PSDAIHQQS
+204 PSDFLNQQKA
-213 GIDRIAF
+213 IDRIAF

-235 NIVHKI
+235 SIVHKT

-248 KTIVDQYIT
+248 NSLIEKYKG
-257 SFPFKLTGA
+257 SLPFKLTNA
-266 QEKAIADMGQDMAQN
+266 QNKAIADMSKDMAQM
-281 RPMLRMVQG
+281 RPMLRMIQG

-302 GCVVAW
+302 GCVVA
-308 KNNKQAAI
+308 KANNKQAAI

-326 HYLNFQKL
+326 HFLNFQKL
-334 FSFKNMS
+334 FGQGIFKDLR
-341 SPNVLIG
+341 V
-348 DPNTSNTSF
+348 
-357 SNIRTALLISSIPAK
+357 ALLISSIPAK
-372 EKKAIYQR
+372 EKKTIYQR
-380 LKEGDIDLI
+380 IKEGEIDLI
-389 IGTHALLEETI
+389 IGTHALLEETVG
-400 AFKNLSFVVIDEQ
+400 FKDLSFVVIDEQ

-419 QRALLTDK
+419 QRALLSAK

-456 VINEM
+456 MINEM
-461 PPGRGSIKTYHFP
+461 PPGRGTIKTYKFTLD
-474 IAKAQAVY
+474 KAQAVY
-482 QKVRELVQ
+482 KKVRDLAL
-490 KGTQAYI
+490 KGTQVYL

-517 VHLQKFAFAGLRLG
+517 VHLQRHEFQGLRMG

-536 MKRQETDGIMEQF
+536 MKRQESDEVMGQF

-587 LHQLRGRIGRSTANA
+587 LHQLRGRIGRGAENA
-602 MCVLLGDPLTQEGK
+602 MCVLLSDESTQESK
-616 MRLEAIVQ
+616 LRLEAIVQ

-655 KMANPITQIEV
+655 KMSNPITQIEV

-678 NSDPQLNTTE
+678 NTDPQLSAGE
-688 HRLIKET
+688 HHLIKGT

>member
-1 MPQNLNGLPIQ
+1 MPQALSEIPIQ
-12 FIKGVGPAKAKLLV
+12 FIKGVGPAKAKLLS
-26 NLGINNVEDLL
+26 NLGISSVEELL
-37 YLFPNRYEDRTQFTP
+37 NLFPHRYEDRTQFTP
-52 IAMVQVGLS
+52 IAMVQVGLN
-61 QTICGQVLTCRRN
+61 QTICGTVVSSRRN
-74 FYSKNRTVE
+74 YYSKNKNVE
-83 VMIGDKSGRISCV
+83 VVLSDKSGRINAV
-96 WFNQPYLDK
+96 WFNQPWLDK
-105 VFKVGQE
+105 IFKEGQE
-112 VVLYGRVDVFGRRL
+112 VVLYGRVDIFNKRL
-126 QMVVPDYEL
+126 QMVVPDFEL
-135 ITTEDRSLNMGRI
+135 ISAEDRSLNMGRI
-148 VPVYPLTRGINQR
+148 VPIYPLTKGITQR
-161 YLRKLMD
+161 YLRKLID
-168 FCLNLYADQLQD
+168 SCLAEHAQELQD
-180 IMPDTIR
+180 IIPQPIR
-187 AKRDLAPIAQSI
+187 QKHSLSPIAQGI

-204 PSDAIHQQS
+204 PTDTVHQQK

-226 QICVILRRF
+226 QICVILRRL
-235 NIVHKI
+235 NIVQKI
-241 GIAHQID
+241 GIVHQVKDAMIEEY
-248 KTIVDQYIT
+248 KAA
-257 SFPFKLTGA
+257 FPFKLTSA
-266 QEKAIADMGQDMAQN
+266 QNRAMADITQDMAKN
-281 RPMLRMVQG
+281 RPMLRMLQG
-290 DVGSGKTVVAFF
+290 DVGSGKTVVAFY
-302 GCVVAW
+302 GCIVAW
-308 KNNKQAAI
+308 KNKKQAAI

-326 HYLNFQKL
+326 HFLNFQKL
-334 FSFKNMS
+334 LGQSAFKK
-341 SPNVLIG
+341 IK
-348 DPNTSNTSF
+348 
-357 SNIRTALLISSIPAK
+357 TALLISSTPAK
-372 EKKAIYQR
+372 EKKEIYKH
-380 LKEGDIDLI
+380 LKDGDIDLI

-400 AFKNLSFVVIDEQ
+400 AFKHLSFVVIDEQ
-413 HKFGVN
+413 HKFGVS

-427 GSNPDILIMT
+427 GNNPDILIMT

-456 VINEM
+456 VINEL
-461 PPGRGSIKTYHFP
+461 PPGRGTIKTYHFP
-474 IAKAQAVY
+474 LAKAQAVY
-482 QKVRELVQ
+482 QKVRELVL

-517 VHLQKFAFAGLRLG
+517 VHLQKFEFHGMRLG

-536 MKRQETDGIMEQF
+536 MKRDETDVIMEQF

-571 ANVMV
+571 ANIMV

-587 LHQLRGRIGRSTANA
+587 LHQLRGRIGRGAHNA

-616 MRLEAIVQ
+616 MRMEAIVQ

-642 HYFGRHQ
+642 HYFGRFQ

-678 NSDPQLNTTE
+678 QNDPQLSTKE